1 MNLDFLNQ
9 GTRPLSVICTAT
21 DSKNGNPIPAEF
33 KVLINGKWVPLE
45 ENKNLLTSG
54 SIVKIKI
61 EAENYEPEEYS
72 LKIEW
77 YQDTLYIN
85 SKLNIIK

>member
-1 MNLDFLNQ
+1 MKLDFLNQ

-21 DSKNGNPIPAEF
+21 DSGTGAQIPANY
-33 KVLINGKWVPLE
+33 KVLINGKWLPLD
-45 ENKNLLTSG
+45 ENKDLLTSG
-54 SIVKIKI
+54 SIVKIRI

-85 SKLNIIK
+85 SKLNIVK